1 MVGLYAYLRN
11 ADLSVY
17 QSQIEGLVARSIGH
31 ELDVS
36 GRFELRFGATTVLVA
51 ENATLTL
58 SAAQADDWSRV
69 ATLEAGRRERLS
81 LCFSKPVQP
90 ANSELFAEALAVML
104 HMNEELMQLLQSAR
118 EAAAVQNSDQMRTQ
132 KSIKHYLDIDSER

>member
-1 MVGLYAYLRN
+1 VN
-11 ADLSVY
+11 APVEIDEALLARLS
-17 QSQIEGLVARSIGH
+17 
-31 ELDVS
+31 
-36 GRFELRFGATTVLVA
+36 ATTGQCLDLANVLL
-51 ENATLTL
+51 ATEEML

-104 HMNEELMQLLQSAR
+104 HMNEELMQLLQNAR

-132 KSIKHYLDIDSER
+132 QSIKHYLDIDSER

>member
-1 MVGLYAYLRN
+1 VN
-11 ADLSVY
+11 APVEIDEALLARLS
-17 QSQIEGLVARSIGH
+17 
-31 ELDVS
+31 
-36 GRFELRFGATTVLVA
+36 ATTGQCLDLANVLL
-51 ENATLTL
+51 ATEEML

-104 HMNEELMQLLQSAR
+104 HMNEELMQLLQNAR

>member
-1 MVGLYAYLRN
+1 VN
-11 ADLSVY
+11 APVEIDEALLARLS
-17 QSQIEGLVARSIGH
+17 
-31 ELDVS
+31 
-36 GRFELRFGATTVLVA
+36 ATTGQCLDLANVLL
-51 ENATLTL
+51 ATEEML

-90 ANSELFAEALAVML
+90 ANSELFSEALAVML
-104 HMNEELMQLLQSAR
+104 HMNEELMQLLQNAR
-118 EAAAVQNSDQMRTQ
+118 EAAAVQTSDQIRTQ

>member
-1 MVGLYAYLRN
+1 MN
-11 ADLSVY
+11 APVEIDEALLARLS
-17 QSQIEGLVARSIGH
+17 
-31 ELDVS
+31 
-36 GRFELRFGATTVLVA
+36 ATTGQCLDLANVLL
-51 ENATLTL
+51 ATEEML

-90 ANSELFAEALAVML
+90 ANSELFSEALAVML
-104 HMNEELMQLLQSAR
+104 HMNEELMQLLQNAR
-118 EAAAVQNSDQMRTQ
+118 EAAAVQTSDQIRTQ

>member
-1 MVGLYAYLRN
+1 MN
-11 ADLSVY
+11 APVEIDEALLARLS
-17 QSQIEGLVARSIGH
+17 
-31 ELDVS
+31 
-36 GRFELRFGATTVLVA
+36 ATTGQCLDLANVLL
-51 ENATLTL
+51 ATEEML

-81 LCFSKPVQP
+81 LCFSKPVQS

-104 HMNEELMQLLQSAR
+104 HMNEELMQLLQNAR

>member
-1 MVGLYAYLRN
+1 MN
-11 ADLSVY
+11 APVEIDEALLARLS
-17 QSQIEGLVARSIGH
+17 
-31 ELDVS
+31 
-36 GRFELRFGATTVLVA
+36 ATTGQCLDLANVLL
-51 ENATLTL
+51 ATEEML

-104 HMNEELMQLLQSAR
+104 HMNEELMQLLQNAR

-132 KSIKHYLDIDSER
+132 QSIKHYLDIDSER

>member
-1 MVGLYAYLRN
+1 MN
-11 ADLSVY
+11 ASVEIDEALLARLS
-17 QSQIEGLVARSIGH
+17 
-31 ELDVS
+31 
-36 GRFELRFGATTVLVA
+36 ATTGQCLDLANVLL
-51 ENATLTL
+51 ATEEML

-104 HMNEELMQLLQSAR
+104 HMNEELMQLLQNAR